1 MNLDKC
7 TGRVFSLL
15 LILVFNFSAVLAG
28 SERSPLDVIRS
39 GTEKVL
45 AIVRSCTP
53 EHPFRI
59 SEHRDEL
66 EEIVSEYM
74 DFDEMAVRVLGR
86 HWKVQSPKNKEE
98 FKRLFKELLF
108 QSYVDKFDNYV
119 CGREKVLYIGQVI
132 RGRYALVKTKV
143 IGYKDTDVVV
153 EYRLKRKPDGWKV
166 YDVVVEGISLVQN
179 YRSQFNSILCRESF
193 DSLLDRLREKIQAQR
208 NARKSRETPVWETES
223 VKNEV
228 LTK

>member
-1 MNLDKC
+1 MNLNRHAEK
-7 TGRVFSLL
+7 VFLL
-15 LILVFNFSAVLAG
+15 LLVVSLFSGGVVWAN
-28 SERSPLDVIRS
+28 SERSPLDVVRS

-59 SEHRDEL
+59 SEHRVEL
-66 EEIVSEYM
+66 EKIVSEYI

-86 HWKVQSPKNKEE
+86 HWKIQNPRNKEE

-143 IGYKDTDVVV
+143 VGYKDTDVVV
-153 EYRLKRKPDGWKV
+153 EYRLKRKPEGWKV

-179 YRSQFNSILCRESF
+179 YRSQFNSILSRESF
-193 DSLLDRLREKIQAQR
+193 DSLLEKLREKIEAR
-208 NARKSRETPVWETES
+208 KNARKNTMKS
-223 VKNEV
+223 KG
-228 LTK
+228 